1 MIKSL
6 LNIISYPVYNN
17 MEKINRQFTMPPAPS
32 VLEISNFV
40 KKNTVA
46 QSENRMIMNFRF

>member
-1 MIKSL
+1 
-6 LNIISYPVYNN
+6 
-17 MEKINRQFTMPPAPS
+17 MPPAPS